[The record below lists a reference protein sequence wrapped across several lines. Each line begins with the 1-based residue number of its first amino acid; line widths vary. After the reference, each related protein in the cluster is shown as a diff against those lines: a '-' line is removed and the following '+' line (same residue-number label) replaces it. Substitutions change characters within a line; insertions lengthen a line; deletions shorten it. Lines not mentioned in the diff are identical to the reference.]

1 VPSAVTVLV
10 ADDHPLFRDG
20 MSRAVEQRPDLRLVA
35 TVADG
40 TEALD
45 QIRTLK
51 PDVAV
56 LDVRMPGRDGVEI
69 LTELRAEAHP
79 TRILLLSAFTDREIV
94 VAAVAAGVDGYMTKD
109 ADRTEI
115 CDAVVAVARGE
126 ARLDPALQAGLM
138 DEIRRRRTQGPPA
151 RLTDREGE
159 VLRLIAEG
167 MSAPAIAEQLELS
180 TATVKTHLS
189 NLYDKLGV
197 SDRAAAVAEAMRRD
211 LLV

>member
-1 VPSAVTVLV
+1 MGSPVTVLV
-10 ADDHPLFRDG
+10 ADDHPLYREG
-20 MSRAVEQRPDLRLVA
+20 IARAIEQRPDLRLVGA
-35 TVADG
+35 VADG
-40 TEALD
+40 QEALD
-45 QIRTLK
+45 RIRALT

-56 LDVRMPGRDGVEI
+56 LDVRMPVFDGVEV
-69 LTELRAEAHP
+69 LTALRAEQRP
-79 TRILLLSAFTDREIV
+79 TRIVLLSAFTDREIV
-94 VAAVAAGVDGYMTKD
+94 VAAVAAGVDGYLSKD

-115 CDAVVAVARGE
+115 CDAVAAVARGE

-151 RLTDREGE
+151 RLTDREAE
-159 VLRLIAEG
+159 VLRFIAEG
-167 MSAPAIAEQLELS
+167 MSAPAIAERLELS

-189 NLYDKLGV
+189 NLYEKLGV

>member
-1 VPSAVTVLV
+1 MGSPVTVLV
-10 ADDHPLFRDG
+10 ADDHPLYREG
-20 MSRAVEQRPDLRLVA
+20 IARAIEQRPDLRLVGA
-35 TVADG
+35 VADG
-40 TEALD
+40 QEALD
-45 QIRTLK
+45 RIRALT

-56 LDVRMPGRDGVEI
+56 LDVRMPVFDGVEV
-69 LTELRAEAHP
+69 LTALRAEQRP
-79 TRILLLSAFTDREIV
+79 TRIVLLSAFTDREIV
-94 VAAVAAGVDGYMTKD
+94 VAAVAAGVDGYLSKD

-115 CDAVVAVARGE
+115 CDAVAAVARGE

-151 RLTDREGE
+151 RLTDREAE
-159 VLRLIAEG
+159 VLRFIAEG
-167 MSAPAIAEQLELS
+167 MSAPAIAERLELS

>member
-1 VPSAVTVLV
+1 VASHVTVLV

-20 MSRAVEQRPDLRLVA
+20 IARAVEQRPDLRLVA
-35 TVADG
+35 AVADG
-40 TEALD
+40 AEALAR
-45 QIRTLK
+45 IRALA

-56 LDVRMPGRDGVEI
+56 LDVRMPGLDGVEI
-69 LTELRAEAHP
+69 LSALRAERRA
-79 TRILLLSAFTDREIV
+79 TRVVLLSAFSDREIV
-94 VAAVAAGVDGYMTKD
+94 VAAVAAGVDGYLSKD

-115 CDAVVAVARGE
+115 CDAVAAVARGE
-126 ARLDPALQAGLM
+126 TRLDPELQAGLM
-138 DEIRRRRTQGPPA
+138 DEIRRRRTEGPPA
-151 RLTDREGE
+151 RLTDREDE
-159 VLRLIAEG
+159 VLRLVAEG
-167 MSAPAIAEQLELS
+167 LSAPAIAERLELS